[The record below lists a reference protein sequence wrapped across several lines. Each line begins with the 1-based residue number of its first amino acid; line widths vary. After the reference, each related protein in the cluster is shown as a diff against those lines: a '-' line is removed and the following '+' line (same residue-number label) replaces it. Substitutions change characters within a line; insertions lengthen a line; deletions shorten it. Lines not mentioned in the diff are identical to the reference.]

1 MADDLL
7 LLDDRRSGDE
17 RSRLGTSWRL
27 ITDHVM
33 GGVSRGRLTA
43 ETVSGRPCL
52 RLQGTVRLEN
62 SGGFVQAA
70 LDLGQDGVLDA
81 SQYTGVQLEVFGNGE
96 AYNVHLRTGDVWLPW
111 QAYRASFEAPA
122 GWHTLRLPF
131 SAFSG
136 YRIFS
141 TLDLTQLERIA
152 IVAIGR
158 AFEADLCLASLAFY
172 RDESRPPGRFSR

>member
-1 MADDLL
+1 
-7 LLDDRRSGDE
+7 
-17 RSRLGTSWRL
+17 
-27 ITDHVM
+27 
-33 GGVSRGRLTA
+33 
-43 ETVSGRPCL
+43 
-52 RLQGTVRLEN
+52 
-62 SGGFVQAA
+62 
-70 LDLGQDGVLDA
+70 VLDA